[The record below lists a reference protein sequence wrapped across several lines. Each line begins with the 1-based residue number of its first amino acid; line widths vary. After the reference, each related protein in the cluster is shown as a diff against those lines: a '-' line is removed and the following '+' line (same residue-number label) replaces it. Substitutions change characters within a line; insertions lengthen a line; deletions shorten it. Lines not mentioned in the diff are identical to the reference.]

1 MISTSPFSPG
11 ATSAFHALPG
21 GFVKIGETVEAACRR
36 EVREEAGVEVSELTL
51 VGVYSDLKRD
61 PRGHIVSVAYA
72 TQLPGDA
79 LPRAGS
85 DATSAEWVDTR
96 QITLGFDHARILA
109 DAKAK
114 VVKRLGDDLDWN
126 FPEAV
131 VKPSVVDM
139 GVAGCDWASRARR

>member
-1 MISTSPFSPG
+1 M
-11 ATSAFHALPG
+11 
-21 GFVKIGETVEAACRR
+21 
-36 EVREEAGVEVSELTL
+36 
-51 VGVYSDLKRD
+51 GVYSDLKRD

-85 DATSAEWVDTR
+85 DATSAEWADTR

-114 VVKRLGDDLDWN
+114 VAKRLGDDLERD
-126 FPEAV
+126 FHE
-131 VKPSVVDM
+131 
-139 GVAGCDWASRARR
+139 GGG

>member
-1 MISTSPFSPG
+1 M
-11 ATSAFHALPG
+11 ALPQTPALTTDCVIFDPVG
-21 GFVKIGETVEAACRR
+21 RVLLIRR
-36 EVREEAGVEVSELTL
+36 
-51 VGVYSDLKRD
+51 K
-61 PRGHIVSVAYA
+61 
-72 TQLPGDA
+72 PGDA

-85 DATSAEWVDTR
+85 DATSVEWVDTR

-126 FPEAV
+126 FPEGV